1 MELPPQTSALP
12 DQPSI
17 IVVGATGVLGSAIA
31 RQLHTLGAKL
41 TLVGRDTQRLNELV
55 ATLPGS
61 VWVATDIR
69 GANAGTNVCAQ
80 AMTTHGRIDGV
91 INAAGIVAFG
101 NLIDTED
108 DILEDLFLTNVLG
121 PLWILRAALRH
132 LPKGSFVCNISG
144 VVAET
149 PLPGMAAYAASKA
162 ALAAADVALSREL
175 KRVGVRVL
183 DARPPHTET
192 GLAQRS
198 VSGTPPSMPTGLN
211 PEHVAKRIVTAIVT
225 GEADL
230 PSSAFA

>member
-1 MELPPQTSALP
+1 MELQSQTRILP

-17 IVVGATGVLGSAIA
+17 IVVGATGVLGSAMA
-31 RQLHTLGAKL
+31 RQLHALGAKL
-41 TLVGRDTQRLNELV
+41 TLVGRDTERLNEL
-55 ATLPGS
+55 ATTLPGS

-69 GANAGTNVCAQ
+69 GANAGANVCAQ
-80 AMTTHGRIDGV
+80 AIATHDRIDGV

-108 DILEDLFLTNVLG
+108 DIIEDLFLTNVLG
-121 PLWILRAALRH
+121 PLWILRAALPH

-198 VSGTPPSMPTGLN
+198 VSGTAPTMPTGLD